1 MAGETPAKV
10 EQYVMMDVDVWV
22 RGQQDATTRKIEG
35 VPEDAAMWTDEDVR
49 SLLEQMLLAL
59 ERAKNPNGETPTIS
73 LRGFSWIVSP
83 DPKGVLIHLEMQMG
97 TASAG
102 PFAIDEA
109 RLTEIISR
117 VMGGPKPSVMIH

>member
-1 MAGETPAKV
+1 
-10 EQYVMMDVDVWV
+10 MDVDVWV

-35 VPEDAAMWTDEDVR
+35 IPENAELWTDDDVR

-59 ERAKNPNGETPTIS
+59 ERAKNPSGEAPPIS

-83 DPKGVLIHLEMQMG
+83 EENGVLIHLEMQMG

-102 PFAIDEA
+102 PFEIDEA
-109 RLTEIISR
+109 RLTEMISR
-117 VMGGPKPSVMIH
+117 VMGGPKPSMLVH